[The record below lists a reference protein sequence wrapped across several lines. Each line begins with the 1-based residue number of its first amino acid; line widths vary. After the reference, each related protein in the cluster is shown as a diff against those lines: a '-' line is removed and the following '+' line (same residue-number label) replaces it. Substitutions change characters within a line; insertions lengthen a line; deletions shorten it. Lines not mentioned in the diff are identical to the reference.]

1 MNKRGLEFGF
11 EWIFAILVGAF
22 ILFFA
27 IYSTTKLI
35 SNERPEQDTMAA
47 QQLKNL
53 LTPLGTSLE
62 SGKASIVTFPS
73 ETKLFNRCKNVGNF
87 GEQEIS
93 LASKMKIGTEYD
105 SPGVAGR
112 FQDKYVF
119 SSSSEKGKV
128 MSVFVK
134 PFEYPF
140 KIADLVYL
148 WADEYCFVNPPS
160 DVEEEI
166 LSLKIR
172 GINVTNNEDECPAGS
187 KKVCFEGSGCDVDV
201 SLTDKSIEKKKEGM
215 VFYDDSFGNSLM
227 YGAIFS
233 DKTIYE
239 CQIKRLMKRASEIAL
254 LQATK
259 AEFLETKGCSS
270 NLKSGLA
277 LFADSAN
284 SVEDSS
290 GLNSFKGVAQQF
302 YNENAAIQ
310 VCKIF

>member
-1 MNKRGLEFGF
+1 MNKRGFEFGF

-27 IYSTTKLI
+27 IYTTTKLI

-62 SGKASIVTFPS
+62 SGKASVITFPS
-73 ETKLFNRCKNVGNF
+73 ETRLFNRCKNVGNF

-93 LASKMKIGTEYD
+93 LASKMSIGAKYD
-105 SPGVAGR
+105 SPGVASR

-119 SSSSEKGKV
+119 SSSTEEGRI

-148 WADEYCFVNPPS
+148 WAEDYCFVNPPN
-160 DVEEEI
+160 DIEEEV
-166 LSLKIR
+166 LGLR
-172 GINVTNNEDECPAGS
+172 INRLNVSSSEDECLAGS
-187 KKVCFEGSGCDVDV
+187 KKVCFEGNGCDIDV
-201 SLTDKSIEKKKEGM
+201 SISSKSVKRRKGES
-215 VFYDDSFGNSLM
+215 VYYDDSFGNSLL

-233 DKTIYE
+233 EPEIYE

-254 LQATK
+254 LQAEK
-259 AEFLETKGCSS
+259 AEFLEAKGCSS

-277 LFADSAN
+277 LFAESAN
-284 SVEDSS
+284 SLEDSS
-290 GLNSFKGVAQQF
+290 GLEVFKEVAQRL

-310 VCKIF
+310 TCKIF